1 MTATV
6 ADDTSAPAR
15 SETSAALEVRDLA
28 VVLGGRPV
36 LHDVRLEV
44 AEGELLGLVGPN
56 GAGKTTLLR
65 AVLGLVPSS
74 GRITVAGQDVHRGR
88 KRAGSARAA
97 RSIGYVPQRHEFAW
111 DFPVTVEEAVLT
123 GRVARIGWFRGAR
136 TEDYRAVRRALER
149 VEMTHLR
156 RRPVGELSGG
166 QRQRVL
172 VARALALDPRIL
184 LLDEPFTGLDVPTQ
198 EHLTELFRD
207 LADEERAVI
216 MTNHDLVGAVHA
228 CDRLCLLNRTVV
240 ASGAPAELAG
250 PEPWMKAFGVSA
262 GSPLLTAIGQ
272 VAQTRTGGSVGG
284 SVGVPGA
291 GSASGSVGVSAD
303 ASADDLAGV
312 SAERSAAD
320 LAGGGD
326 GA

>member
-6 ADDTSAPAR
+6 AGDTRVSVGSGTPV
-15 SETSAALEVRDLA
+15 ALRVRDLTVA
-28 VVLGGRPV
+28 LGGRRV
-36 LHDVRLEV
+36 LDGVRLE
-44 AEGELLGLVGPN
+44 ATEGELVGLVGPN

-74 GRITVAGQDVHRGR
+74 GRIGIAGQDVSQD
-88 KRAGSARAA
+88 RARTRRARAT

-123 GRVARIGWFRGAR
+123 GRVARIGWLRGAR
-136 TEDYRAVRRALER
+136 AEDYRQVRRALDR

-198 EHLTELFRD
+198 EHLTTLFRE
-207 LADEERAVI
+207 LASEDRAVV

-228 CDRLCLLNRTVV
+228 SDRLFLLNRTVV
-240 ASGAPAELAG
+240 ASGTPAELGG
-250 PEPWMKAFGVSA
+250 PEPWMRAFGVSA
-262 GSPLLTAIGQ
+262 GSPLLAAIGR
-272 VAQTRTGGSVGG
+272 VAEGRSGN
-284 SVGVPGA
+284 
-291 GSASGSVGVSAD
+291 GSAGAV
-303 ASADDLAGV
+303 DDGRDGG
-312 SAERSAAD
+312 ERA
-320 LAGGGD
+320 
-326 GA
+326 

>member
-6 ADDTSAPAR
+6 AVDA
-15 SETSAALEVRDLA
+15 SAAARPGPAPVLQVRDLA
-28 VVLGGRPV
+28 VALGGRPV
-36 LHDVRLEV
+36 LDDVRLEV

-74 GRITVAGQDVHRGR
+74 GRITIEGQDARSGR
-88 KRAGSARAA
+88 ARTRSARAT

-123 GRVARIGWFRGAR
+123 GRVARIGWLRGAR
-136 TEDYRAVRRALER
+136 TEDYRAVRRALDR

-156 RRPVGELSGG
+156 ARPVGELSGG

-198 EHLTELFRD
+198 EHLTELFRE

-240 ASGAPAELAG
+240 ASGTPAELAG
-250 PEPWMKAFGVSA
+250 PEPWMTAFGVSA
-262 GSPLLTAIGQ
+262 GSPLLTAIAQ
-272 VAQTRTGGSVGG
+272 VAKARTTGSPDGGGS
-284 SVGVPGA
+284 A
-291 GSASGSVGVSAD
+291 
-303 ASADDLAGV
+303 
-312 SAERSAAD
+312 
-320 LAGGGD
+320 
-326 GA
+326 

>member
-6 ADDTSAPAR
+6 AGDTRTSAGPGP
-15 SETSAALEVRDLA
+15 SAVLQVRDLA

-36 LHDVRLEV
+36 LNDVRLEV

-74 GRITVAGQDVHRGR
+74 GRISIAGQDVRRGR
-88 KRAGSARAA
+88 RRTRSASVT

-123 GRVARIGWFRGAR
+123 GRVTRIGWLRGAR
-136 TEDYRAVRRALER
+136 TEDYREVRRALDR
-149 VEMTHLR
+149 VELTHLR
-156 RRPVGELSGG
+156 QRPVGELSGG

-172 VARALALDPRIL
+172 VARALALNPRIL

-198 EHLTELFRD
+198 EHLTELFRE
-207 LADEERAVI
+207 LADEERAVV

-240 ASGAPAELAG
+240 ASGTPAELAG
-250 PEPWMKAFGVSA
+250 PEPWMRAFGVSA
-262 GSPLLTAIGQ
+262 GSPLLTAISQ
-272 VAQTRTGGSVGG
+272 VAQGRPADGSDGGV
-284 SVGVPGA
+284 
-291 GSASGSVGVSAD
+291 
-303 ASADDLAGV
+303 
-312 SAERSAAD
+312 RS
-320 LAGGGD
+320 
-326 GA
+326 

>member
-1 MTATV
+1 MTATIAGDASTSV
-6 ADDTSAPAR
+6 TSA
-15 SETSAALEVRDLA
+15 SAAVLEVRDLA

-36 LHDVRLEV
+36 LEDVHLEV

-74 GRITVAGQDVHRGR
+74 GRISVAGEEVRSGR
-88 KRAGSARAA
+88 ARARSARSRLARA
-97 RSIGYVPQRHEFAW
+97 TRSIGYVPQRHEFAW

-123 GRVARIGWFRGAR
+123 GRVARIGWLRGAG
-136 TEDYRAVRRALER
+136 TDDYRAVRRALDR

-156 RRPVGELSGG
+156 TRPVGELSGG

-198 EHLTELFRD
+198 EHLTELFRE

-240 ASGAPAELAG
+240 ASGTPAELAG
-250 PEPWMKAFGVSA
+250 PEPWMTAFGVSA
-262 GSPLLTAIGQ
+262 GSPLLTAIAQ
-272 VAQTRTGGSVGG
+272 VAQGRSDGS
-284 SVGVPGA
+284 S
-291 GSASGSVGVSAD
+291 D
-303 ASADDLAGV
+303 
-312 SAERSAAD
+312 
-320 LAGGGD
+320 GGGP
-326 GA
+326 A

>member
-6 ADDTSAPAR
+6 AGDTS
-15 SETSAALEVRDLA
+15 TSARPTVPAVLEVHDLA

-36 LHDVRLEV
+36 LNDIRLAV

-74 GRITVAGQDVHRGR
+74 GRISIAGQDVHRGR
-88 KRAGSARAA
+88 KRTRSASVT

-123 GRVARIGWFRGAR
+123 GRVTRIGWLRGAR
-136 TEDYRAVRRALER
+136 TEDYREVRRALDR

-156 RRPVGELSGG
+156 KRPVGELSGG

-198 EHLTELFRD
+198 EHLTELFRE

-240 ASGAPAELAG
+240 ASGTPAELAG
-250 PEPWMKAFGVSA
+250 PEPWMTAFGVSA
-262 GSPLLTAIGQ
+262 GSPLLTAISQ
-272 VAQTRTGGSVGG
+272 VAQGRT
-284 SVGVPGA
+284 
-291 GSASGSVGVSAD
+291 AD
-303 ASADDLAGV
+303 S
-312 SAERSAAD
+312 S
-320 LAGGGD
+320 AGGGRS
-326 GA
+326 

>member
-6 ADDTSAPAR
+6 AGDATSVAPA
-15 SETSAALEVRDLA
+15 SAAVLEVRDLA
-28 VVLGGRPV
+28 VALGGRPV
-36 LHDVRLEV
+36 LEDVRLEV

-74 GRITVAGQDVHRGR
+74 GRISVAGEDVRPGRARVRSARGR
-88 KRAGSARAA
+88 SARAT

-123 GRVARIGWFRGAR
+123 GRVARIGWLRGAG
-136 TEDYRAVRRALER
+136 TDDYRAVRRALER

-156 RRPVGELSGG
+156 TRPVGELSGG

-198 EHLTELFRD
+198 EHLTELFRE

-240 ASGAPAELAG
+240 ASGTPAELAG
-250 PEPWMKAFGVSA
+250 PEPWMAAFGVSA
-262 GSPLLTAIGQ
+262 GSPLLTAIAQ
-272 VAQTRTGGSVGG
+272 VAQGRPDGSPAP
-284 SVGVPGA
+284 VP
-291 GSASGSVGVSAD
+291 D
-303 ASADDLAGV
+303 
-312 SAERSAAD
+312 
-320 LAGGGD
+320 GGGR
-326 GA
+326 A

>member
-6 ADDTSAPAR
+6 ASGTTPSVRPA
-15 SETSAALEVRDLA
+15 SAAVLEVRDLA

-74 GRITVAGQDVHRGR
+74 GRITIAGRHVRPGR
-88 KRAGSARAA
+88 ARSRPAGVT
-97 RSIGYVPQRHEFAW
+97 SIGYVPQRHEFAW

-123 GRVARIGWFRGAR
+123 GRVARIGWLRGAR
-136 TEDYRAVRRALER
+136 TDDYRAVRRALDR

-156 RRPVGELSGG
+156 SRPVGELSGG

-198 EHLTELFRD
+198 EHLTELFRE

-228 CDRLCLLNRTVV
+228 CDRLCLLNGTVV
-240 ASGAPAELAG
+240 ASGTPAELAG
-250 PEPWMKAFGVSA
+250 PEPWMTAFGVSA
-262 GSPLLTAIGQ
+262 GSPLLTAIAQ
-272 VAQTRTGGSVGG
+272 VARGRA
-284 SVGVPGA
+284 A
-291 GSASGSVGVSAD
+291 GTPD
-303 ASADDLAGV
+303 
-312 SAERSAAD
+312 
-320 LAGGGD
+320 GD

>member
-1 MTATV
+1 MTATIAV
-6 ADDTSAPAR
+6 DAS
-15 SETSAALEVRDLA
+15 TSAASASAAVLEVRDLA

-36 LHDVRLEV
+36 LEDVRLEV

-74 GRITVAGQDVHRGR
+74 GRISVAGQEVRSGR
-88 KRAGSARAA
+88 ARARSARSRSARAT

-123 GRVARIGWFRGAR
+123 GRVARIGWLRGAG
-136 TEDYRAVRRALER
+136 TDDYRAVRRALDR

-156 RRPVGELSGG
+156 TRPVGELSGG

-198 EHLTELFRD
+198 EHLTELFRE

-240 ASGAPAELAG
+240 ASGTPAELAG
-250 PEPWMKAFGVSA
+250 PEPWMTAFGVSA
-262 GSPLLTAIGQ
+262 TSPLLTAIAQ
-272 VAQTRTGGSVGG
+272 VAQGRPDGS
-284 SVGVPGA
+284 SVA
-291 GSASGSVGVSAD
+291 VSD
-303 ASADDLAGV
+303 
-312 SAERSAAD
+312 
-320 LAGGGD
+320 GGGR
-326 GA
+326 A

>member
-6 ADDTSAPAR
+6 TGDASTSVRSAP
-15 SETSAALEVRDLA
+15 SAVLEVRDLA

-36 LHDVRLEV
+36 LDGVRLEV
-44 AEGELLGLVGPN
+44 AEGELVGLVGPN

-74 GRITVAGQDVHRGR
+74 GRITVAGQDVRRGR
-88 KRAGSARAA
+88 ARSAPAT

-123 GRVARIGWFRGAR
+123 GRVTRIGWLRGAR
-136 TEDYRAVRRALER
+136 TEDYREVRRALDR

-156 RRPVGELSGG
+156 KRPVGELSGG

-172 VARALALDPRIL
+172 VARALALNPRIL

-198 EHLTELFRD
+198 EHLTELFRE
-207 LADEERAVI
+207 LADEERAVV

-240 ASGAPAELAG
+240 ASGTPEELAG
-250 PEPWMKAFGVSA
+250 PEPWMRAFGVSA

-272 VAQTRTGGSVGG
+272 VAQGR
-284 SVGVPGA
+284 
-291 GSASGSVGVSAD
+291 SAD
-303 ASADDLAGV
+303 GT
-312 SAERSAAD
+312 
-320 LAGGGD
+320 D
-326 GA
+326 GAARS

>member
-1 MTATV
+1 VTATV
-6 ADDTSAPAR
+6 AGGTITSARPAP
-15 SETSAALEVRDLA
+15 AAVLEVRDLA

-36 LHDVRLEV
+36 LDDVRLEV
-44 AEGELLGLVGPN
+44 AAGELLGLVGPN

-74 GRITVAGQDVHRGR
+74 GRISIEGQD
-88 KRAGSARAA
+88 A
-97 RSIGYVPQRHEFAW
+97 RSGPARTRSAGAVRSVGYVPQRHEFAW
-111 DFPVTVEEAVLT
+111 DYPVTVEEAVLT
-123 GRVARIGWFRGAR
+123 GRVARIGWLRGAR
-136 TEDYRAVRRALER
+136 TEDYRAVRRALDR

-198 EHLTELFRD
+198 EHLTELFRE
-207 LADEERAVI
+207 LADEERAVV

-240 ASGAPAELAG
+240 ASGTPEQLAG
-250 PEPWMKAFGVSA
+250 PEPWMAAFGVSA
-262 GSPLLTAIGQ
+262 GSPLLTAIAQ
-272 VAQTRTGGSVGG
+272 VALGR
-284 SVGVPGA
+284 P
-291 GSASGSVGVSAD
+291 
-303 ASADDLAGV
+303 
-312 SAERSAAD
+312 AEAQD
-320 LAGGGD
+320 GGGR
-326 GA
+326 A

>member
-1 MTATV
+1 VTATV
-6 ADDTSAPAR
+6 TGHTSASARPTAPAV
-15 SETSAALEVRDLA
+15 LEVHDLA

-36 LHDVRLEV
+36 LNGVRLEV

-74 GRITVAGQDVHRGR
+74 GRISIAGQDVRRGR
-88 KRAGSARAA
+88 KRTRSAPAS

-123 GRVARIGWFRGAR
+123 GRVARIGWLRGAR
-136 TEDYRAVRRALER
+136 TEDYREVRRALDR

-156 RRPVGELSGG
+156 KRPVGELSGG

-198 EHLTELFRD
+198 EHLTELFRE

-240 ASGAPAELAG
+240 ASGTPAELAG
-250 PEPWMKAFGVSA
+250 PEPWMTAFGVSA
-262 GSPLLTAIGQ
+262 GSPLLTAISQ
-272 VAQTRTGGSVGG
+272 VAQGREADS
-284 SVGVPGA
+284 SAA
-291 GSASGSVGVSAD
+291 G
-303 ASADDLAGV
+303 
-312 SAERSAAD
+312 ERS
-320 LAGGGD
+320 
-326 GA
+326 

>member
-1 MTATV
+1 MTATI
-6 ADDTSAPAR
+6 AGDASTSVTPA
-15 SETSAALEVRDLA
+15 SAAVLEVRDLA
-28 VVLGGRPV
+28 VALGGRPV
-36 LHDVRLEV
+36 LEDVRLEV

-74 GRITVAGQDVHRGR
+74 GRISVVGQDVGTGR
-88 KRAGSARAA
+88 ARSRSARAT

-123 GRVARIGWFRGAR
+123 GRVARIGWLRGAG
-136 TEDYRAVRRALER
+136 TDDYRAVRRALDR

-156 RRPVGELSGG
+156 TRPVGELSGG

-198 EHLTELFRD
+198 EHLTELFRE

-240 ASGAPAELAG
+240 ASGTPAELAG
-250 PEPWMKAFGVSA
+250 PEPWMTAFGVSA
-262 GSPLLTAIGQ
+262 GSPLLTAIAQ
-272 VAQTRTGGSVGG
+272 VAQGRSD
-284 SVGVPGA
+284 GA
-291 GSASGSVGVSAD
+291 ANGAPD
-303 ASADDLAGV
+303 
-312 SAERSAAD
+312 
-320 LAGGGD
+320 GGD
-326 GA
+326 RA

>member
-6 ADDTSAPAR
+6 AGETSTSARPGP
-15 SETSAALEVRDLA
+15 SAVLQVHDLA

-36 LHDVRLEV
+36 LDDVRLEV

-74 GRITVAGQDVHRGR
+74 GRISIAGQDVHRGR
-88 KRAGSARAA
+88 KRTRSASVT

-111 DFPVTVEEAVLT
+111 FPVTVEEAVLT
-123 GRVARIGWFRGAR
+123 GRVTRIGWLRGAR
-136 TEDYRAVRRALER
+136 TEDYREVRRALDR

-156 RRPVGELSGG
+156 KRPVGELSGG

-172 VARALALDPRIL
+172 VARALALNPRIL

-198 EHLTELFRD
+198 EHLTELFRE

-240 ASGAPAELAG
+240 ASGTPAELAG
-250 PEPWMKAFGVSA
+250 PEPWMTAFGVSA
-262 GSPLLTAIGQ
+262 GSPLLTAISQ
-272 VAQTRTGGSVGG
+272 VAQGRPAEARDGGV
-284 SVGVPGA
+284 
-291 GSASGSVGVSAD
+291 
-303 ASADDLAGV
+303 
-312 SAERSAAD
+312 RS
-320 LAGGGD
+320 
-326 GA
+326 

>member
-1 MTATV
+1 VTATV
-6 ADDTSAPAR
+6 AGDTSTSARPTAPAV
-15 SETSAALEVRDLA
+15 LEVHDLA

-36 LHDVRLEV
+36 LKDVRLEV

-74 GRITVAGQDVHRGR
+74 GRIIIAGQDVHRGR
-88 KRAGSARAA
+88 KRTRSSSVT

-123 GRVARIGWFRGAR
+123 GRVTRIGWLRGAR
-136 TEDYRAVRRALER
+136 TEDYREVQRALDR

-156 RRPVGELSGG
+156 KRPVGELSGG

-172 VARALALDPRIL
+172 VARALALNPRIL

-198 EHLTELFRD
+198 EHLTELFRE

-240 ASGAPAELAG
+240 ASGTPAELAG
-250 PEPWMKAFGVSA
+250 PEPWMRAFGVSA
-262 GSPLLTAIGQ
+262 GSPLLTAISQ
-272 VAQTRTGGSVGG
+272 VAQGRTADSSAGG
-284 SVGVPGA
+284 
-291 GSASGSVGVSAD
+291 
-303 ASADDLAGV
+303 
-312 SAERSAAD
+312 ERS
-320 LAGGGD
+320 
-326 GA
+326 

>member
-1 MTATV
+1 VTATV
-6 ADDTSAPAR
+6 TGDASTAARSGAPAV
-15 SETSAALEVRDLA
+15 LEVRDLA

-36 LHDVRLEV
+36 LDDVRLEV
-44 AEGELLGLVGPN
+44 AEGELVGLVGPN

-74 GRITVAGQDVHRGR
+74 GRITIAGQDVRAGRGR
-88 KRAGSARAA
+88 ARSAPAT

-123 GRVARIGWFRGAR
+123 GRVTRIGWLRAAR
-136 TEDYRAVRRALER
+136 TEDYREVRRALDR
-149 VEMTHLR
+149 VEMTDLR

-172 VARALALDPRIL
+172 VARALALNPRIL

-198 EHLTELFRD
+198 EHLTELFRE
-207 LADEERAVI
+207 LADEGRAVI

-240 ASGAPAELAG
+240 ASGTPAELAG
-250 PEPWMKAFGVSA
+250 PEPWMRAFGVSA
-262 GSPLLTAIGQ
+262 GSPLLTAISQ
-272 VAQTRTGGSVGG
+272 VAQG
-284 SVGVPGA
+284 
-291 GSASGSVGVSAD
+291 
-303 ASADDLAGV
+303 
-312 SAERSAAD
+312 RSA
-320 LAGGGD
+320 GGPD
-326 GA
+326 GGVRS

>member
-6 ADDTSAPAR
+6 AGEASTTAR
-15 SETSAALEVRDLA
+15 PGATAVLEVRDLA

-36 LHDVRLEV
+36 LDDVRLQV
-44 AEGELLGLVGPN
+44 AEGELVGLVGPN

-74 GRITVAGQDVHRGR
+74 GRIAVAGQDVRPGRGR
-88 KRAGSARAA
+88 SRSAPVT

-123 GRVARIGWFRGAR
+123 GRVTRIGWLRGAR
-136 TEDYRAVRRALER
+136 TEDYRAVRRALDR

-172 VARALALDPRIL
+172 VARALALNPRIL

-198 EHLTELFRD
+198 EHLTELFRE
-207 LADEERAVI
+207 LADEERAVV

-240 ASGAPAELAG
+240 ASGTPAELAG
-250 PEPWMKAFGVSA
+250 PEPWMRAFGVSA
-262 GSPLLTAIGQ
+262 GSPLLTAISQ
-272 VAQTRTGGSVGG
+272 VALGR
-284 SVGVPGA
+284 
-291 GSASGSVGVSAD
+291 SAD
-303 ASADDLAGV
+303 TTDRGV
-312 SAERSAAD
+312 RS
-320 LAGGGD
+320 
-326 GA
+326 

>member
-1 MTATV
+1 MTATIAGDASTSV
-6 ADDTSAPAR
+6 ASA
-15 SETSAALEVRDLA
+15 SAAVLEVRDLA

-36 LHDVRLEV
+36 LEDVRLEV

-74 GRITVAGQDVHRGR
+74 GRISVAGEEVRSGR
-88 KRAGSARAA
+88 ARARSARTRSARAT

-123 GRVARIGWFRGAR
+123 GRVARIGWLRGAG
-136 TEDYRAVRRALER
+136 TDDYRAVRRALDR

-156 RRPVGELSGG
+156 TRPVGELSGG

-198 EHLTELFRD
+198 EHLTELFRE

-240 ASGAPAELAG
+240 ASGTPAELAG
-250 PEPWMKAFGVSA
+250 PEPWMTAFGVSA
-262 GSPLLTAIGQ
+262 GSPLLTAIAQ
-272 VAQTRTGGSVGG
+272 VAQGRS
-284 SVGVPGA
+284 A
-291 GSASGSVGVSAD
+291 GSPAVVSD
-303 ASADDLAGV
+303 
-312 SAERSAAD
+312 
-320 LAGGGD
+320 GGD
-326 GA
+326 RA